1 MPVLFTATT
10 TCQNVMDSVA
20 RDVRQTISSTA
31 TPDTTVLID
40 YVNRVHQDILRT
52 SKWYF
57 LFSAPQQFVTQLG
70 VTNYWLGPT
79 GTGPS
84 NAYDTELNLSDIR
97 TIKSKTVYDRSN
109 FCALNHIDEAPLV
122 SKVSFA
128 DDTSRPGRPA
138 VWRQSVDAPLV
149 MNIYPAPD
157 NQNTYAPQPE
167 PLIVNTVAGG
177 ALPARIY
184 FVAATFVDSLGGE
197 STAPQAAK
205 IFVPAGQLLIV
216 QPPKE
221 PLASGTTGILYDRYN
236 IYATNAG
243 VTESTFIGTSNL
255 TQQAT
260 LISTASTWTE
270 PTSGLTTVGSHPPS
284 FNGVEPIDGYII
296 EFRYLKLR
304 QQITSAGQTLQVP
317 DDYKDIMVAGVNAY
331 TFSYLTRPQEAGA
344 WMSKFKEGLVQI
356 IRDINF
362 IPRGSEYIQP
372 DPTSIGQRLPA
383 VESIDLSVLQ
393 S

>member
-20 RDVRQTISSTA
+20 RDVRQTLSSTA

-40 YVNRVHQDILRT
+40 YVNRIHQDILRT

-57 LFSAPQQFVTQLG
+57 LFSAPQEFVTQLG

-79 GTGPS
+79 GAGPS
-84 NAYDTELNLSDIR
+84 NAYDTGLNLTDIR
-97 TIKSKTVYDRSN
+97 TVKSKTVYDRSN

-138 VWRQSVDAPLV
+138 VWRQSVDSPLV

-167 PLIVNTVAGG
+167 PLIVGTTPGG
-177 ALPARIY
+177 ALPDRIY

-205 IFVPAGQLLIV
+205 IYVPAGQLLLV
-216 QPPKE
+216 QPPME
-221 PLASGTTGILYDRYN
+221 PLVSGTSGIKYSRWN
-236 IYATNAG
+236 VYASNAG
-243 VTESTFIGTSNL
+243 VTETIFIQSNQL
-255 TQQAT
+255 TRQAS
-260 LISTASTWTE
+260 LISTGSTWTE
-270 PTSGLTTVGSHPPS
+270 PVGGLTTVGTHPPS

-304 QQITSAGQTLQVP
+304 AQVTTAGQVLQVP

-331 TFSYLTRPQEAGA
+331 AFAYLTRPQEAAA
-344 WMSKFKEGLVQI
+344 WMGKFKEGLVQI

-393 S
+393 P